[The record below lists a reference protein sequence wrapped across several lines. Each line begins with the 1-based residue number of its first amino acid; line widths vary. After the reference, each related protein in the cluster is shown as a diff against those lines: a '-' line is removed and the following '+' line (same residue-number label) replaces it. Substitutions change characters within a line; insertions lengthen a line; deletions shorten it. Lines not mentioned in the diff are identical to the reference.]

1 MEKRILNYIYNG
13 GILYGVLILF
23 SAMLSKNGEST
34 KFIDSLLIVS
44 VSHIFILSL
53 YSYFFVKKNR
63 SLIVGTKI
71 QTAGYLHT
79 LIGFIVAVIRLQK
92 GGIELEQ
99 IFMPIGSALS
109 TSLLGWWL
117 GGIIT
122 DSDASSSELKIKTE
136 AEKLAAE
143 LSGFSAI
150 IRDIQERYIKTL
162 NDASD
167 KIEDV
172 TKKQAS
178 MYLSADKTVNQ
189 LKANSEKIVK
199 NLLDVIDPV
208 ENAVSSISGT
218 LQTTSKDV
226 ETYMGTGFSNTLRNI
241 NVQFEQLSTD
251 MKKAD
256 DSIQSVAKY
265 LNESR
270 VLMKEMEKLMD
281 LIIKE
286 KSKL

>member
-1 MEKRILNYIYNG
+1 MEKRILNYIYNV

-23 SAMLSKNGEST
+23 SVMLSENGEST
-34 KFIDSLLIVS
+34 KFIDSLLAAS
-44 VSHIFILSL
+44 VLHIFILSL
-53 YSYFFVKKNR
+53 YSYFFVNKNR

-79 LIGFIVAVIRLQK
+79 LIGFIVAVLSLQK

-109 TSLLGWWL
+109 TSLLGWWF

-172 TKKQAS
+172 TKKQAN

-218 LQTTSKDV
+218 LQKTSKDV
-226 ETYMGTGFSNTLRNI
+226 ETYMGTGFSDTLRNI

-251 MKKAD
+251 MKNAD

-270 VLMKEMEKLMD
+270 VLMIEMEKLMD